1 MKFNIKKSVLQEA
14 LQIAISAIPNKSTLQ
29 ILNDYSLRLEGNTLE
44 ICATDLNLG
53 VRIKLEVE
61 GERDGEA
68 LINARKF
75 SDLVKALVPSCEN
88 VSIDVQDHLTRI
100 KWSEKGQASITSFD
114 ASDFPPFPEV
124 EGSTLTLAASE
135 LAFLVE
141 KTAFAVSTDNTRQ
154 NLNGVFMEAKDGKI
168 SMVATDG
175 HRMGRASIEQEGA
188 NLESGVIVLPKVLQL
203 VLRLAKNEDSVE
215 ICTTETHVLFRI
227 GATQIISKLIEGPY
241 PNYRAVI
248 PQNFERTVQANATEL
263 LDKVHCILPMAN
275 PRTHQIRF
283 QMDGNNMELSA
294 TDPDVGGET
303 REALAVTHNGEGSF
317 SIGFDGRY
325 FYEIL
330 GMCKSEE
337 VVLKMNTPIGACI
350 IEPVGDDMG
359 FSFLLMPLRLSASPT
374 KD

>member
-29 ILNDYSLRLEGNTLE
+29 ILNVYSLRLEGNTLE

-124 EGSTLTLAASE
+124 EGNTLTLAASE

-154 NLNGVFMEAKDGKI
+154 NLNGVFMEAKDGNI
-168 SMVATDG
+168 AMVDTDG
-175 HRMGRASIEQEGA
+175 QRMVRASIEQEGA

-359 FSFLLMPLRLSASPT
+359 FSFLLMPLRLA
-374 KD
+374 D